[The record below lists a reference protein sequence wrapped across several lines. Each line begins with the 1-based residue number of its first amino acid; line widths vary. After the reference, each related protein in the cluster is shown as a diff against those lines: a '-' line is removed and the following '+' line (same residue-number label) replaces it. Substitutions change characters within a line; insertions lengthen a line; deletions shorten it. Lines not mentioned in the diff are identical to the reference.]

1 MTDLIAGIERTAE
14 SGRVGRVEAL
24 PTELAPLVNKGVLF
38 TVLTLGIYRFWY
50 RTNLRRWYRTNTV
63 VDGDALAFHGTAKE
77 LLIGFLIA
85 IAIFVPLYGLFIA
98 AGTFAGEGLAPFVS
112 AAYGVVFLALA
123 QFGLYRARRYRLTRT
138 SWRGLR
144 FDQDGS
150 AWHYARVS
158 LGYMVLVVLSLG
170 ILFPLLRLKTEAFRI
185 RHTRFGSATGSF
197 DAPLVPLLKRW
208 AVTLTGI
215 ILIFVVPAL
224 FAVVV
229 VGDPLRARSL
239 LNGPRALVLIV
250 VCLALM
256 TSLFVLLWSR
266 YIAFEFRHFTNHT
279 MIGEVRFRSEFPV
292 GTYAKRVIL
301 FMLSVTAVLIGAA
314 LFFVLFTIGG
324 IGSALAATIPFVL
337 ILIYLGIFVLFS
349 VLKELMLNRRFWE
362 LGCQTMTLEN
372 IQSVDEIIAT
382 ALSSENA
389 TGEGLADALDFG
401 GV

>member
-24 PTELAPLVNKGVLF
+24 PTELAPLVTKGILL
-38 TVLTLGIYRFWY
+38 TVVTLGIYRFWY

-77 LLIGFLIA
+77 LFIGFLIA

-98 AGTFAGEGLAPFVS
+98 AGTFAGERLATIVS
-112 AAYGVVFLALA
+112 ALYGIVFLALA

-138 SWRGLR
+138 SWRGVH

-150 AWHYARVS
+150 AWRYAFVS
-158 LGYMVLVVLSLG
+158 IGYMILSAITLG
-170 ILFPLLRLKTEAFRI
+170 LLFPLLRLKTEALRI
-185 RHTRFGSATGSF
+185 RHTRFGSAKGSF
-197 DAPLVPLLKRW
+197 DAPLSPLLKRW
-208 AVTLTGI
+208 VVTW
-215 ILIFVVPAL
+215 
-224 FAVVV
+224 
-229 VGDPLRARSL
+229 VGMM
-239 LNGPRALVLIV
+239 LVLVIPGLIV
-250 VCLALM
+250 AGFARDPAKLA
-256 TSLFVLLWSR
+256 SLFGGLRGMIGVFAALCLILVLMVLLWTR
-266 YIAFEFRHFTNHT
+266 YVAFEFRHFTNHT
-279 MIGEVRFRSEFPV
+279 RIGEVQFRSEFPI
-292 GTYAKRVIL
+292 GIYAKRVIL
-301 FMLSVTAVLIGAA
+301 YMLAVTAVLIGAA

-337 ILIYLGIFVLFS
+337 ILVYLGIFVIFS
-349 VLKELMLNRRFWE
+349 VLKEIMLNRRFWE